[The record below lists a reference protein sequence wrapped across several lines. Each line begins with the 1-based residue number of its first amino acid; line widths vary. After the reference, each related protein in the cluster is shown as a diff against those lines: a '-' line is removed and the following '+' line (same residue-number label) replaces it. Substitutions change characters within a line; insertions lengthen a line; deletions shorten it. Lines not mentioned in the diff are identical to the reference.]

1 MNLLKPL
8 VALVFISMSALAL
21 ANNNQ
26 LRVAESTGPFTS
38 SAEEKALTQK
48 AINVLKSDEKIKGVI
63 TVETHGDTVNLAGQV
78 ATVAMVYRSVEVL
91 RDQGL
96 ENVNVER
103 LETD

>member
-1 MNLLKPL
+1 MDTLKTL
-8 VALVFISMSALAL
+8 FVAVLITLSTAAL

-38 SAEEKALTQK
+38 SAAEKALTQK
-48 AINVLKSDEKIKGVI
+48 AINALKNDEKIEGVI

-78 ATVAMVYRSVEVL
+78 GTVAMVYRSVEVL

-96 ENVNVER
+96 NKVNVER